1 MKDVDDRY
9 SPPFEA
15 SSASTESPNLQGMR
29 EILYLE
35 SLYADEIDY
44 KPRLGRRGPSLQAMR
59 EILDLEDHYGAA
71 IDYTSH
77 CTQTELG
84 TVLSVTFCVGFLLS
98 AGVTISWVLHWAVE
112 LAFKALA
119 GC

>member
-44 KPRLGRRGPSLQAMR
+44 KLHVRSSAPDLQTMR
-59 EILDLEDHYGAA
+59 EILYLEALYAAA
-71 IDYTSH
+71 IDYRSH
-77 CTQTELG
+77 LAQTQLG
-84 TVLSVTFCVGFLLS
+84 TTLSIIFALCPMLL
-98 AGVTISWVLHWAVE
+98 AGVTISWVLHWV
-112 LAFKALA
+112 LQWAFKAL
-119 GC
+119 GN